1 MVWQPASVT
10 VADAI
15 SVMKKLPASLLL
27 SGVLL
32 LLACNA
38 QAQLVRIFPPGT
50 LYGKLTAMDYPEV
63 TVSKATLR
71 LGAGSQIRTRDNLI
85 VMPVMLTETGPI
97 RYQLDASGFIS
108 RIWLLTPEE
117 AEQAKAESKK

>member
-1 MVWQPASVT
+1 M
-10 VADAI
+10 
-15 SVMKKLPASLLL
+15 MKKLLPSSLLL
-27 SGVLL
+27 SSVLII
-32 LLACNA
+32 LACNA
-38 QAQLVRIFPPGT
+38 QAELVRIFPLGT

-63 TVSKATLR
+63 TISKTTLR
-71 LGAGSQIRTRDNLI
+71 LGAGSQIRTKGNLI
-85 VMPVMLTETGPI
+85 VMPAMLTETGPI